1 VNGPPVR
8 SKLEQEFDQSIHE
21 ETLKPL
27 LPVIQGLMRF
37 RPSDRISISQA
48 LDMTSSI
55 SSSDNTDEETED
67 GMDTGIVRPRA
78 EGLDELLKLR
88 SITLAGARVEAAQG
102 GFTLCEIMG

>member
-1 VNGPPVR
+1 
-8 SKLEQEFDQSIHE
+8 
-21 ETLKPL
+21 
-27 LPVIQGLMRF
+27 
-37 RPSDRISISQA
+37 
-48 LDMTSSI
+48 MTSSI

-67 GMDTGIVRPRA
+67 GMDAGIVRPRA

>member
-1 VNGPPVR
+1 MNGPPAR

-67 GMDTGIVRPRA
+67 GMDAGIVRPRA
-78 EGLDELLKLR
+78 EGPDELLKLR